1 MIILPSLEIVPAKY
15 SGSTLL
21 SQIPIDGTGDFTVSR
36 TTSPVTGLSTRVNS
50 LGQIETVADNTP
62 RLDYLQPDGTVGC
75 PALLVEPAATNGIRN
90 NSMVG
95 AVTGTPGTLPTGGG
109 WSTALRGLTQT
120 IVGTGTENG
129 IAYIDIRFSGTATST
144 NTVEIRYE
152 SDTQIVASSGQVW
165 THSVYL
171 KKIAEP
177 SPPNNYQLGIYE
189 RTSGGVFV
197 SFGALAIV
205 PTTTIQ
211 RFTQTRTLSGVTT
224 ARVQPALFFAVTSGS
239 PYDFTIRVGY
249 PQMEL
254 GSVATSVIPTTT
266 QAIARGAEVISRTSA
281 SALIGQT
288 EGTIYAEAFIPKI
301 SSIFVVGISNGLL
314 TSEAVYLQIQPNSS
328 LELLIRSGGSIVS
341 INIAAANWTAG
352 LNKVAFTYG
361 SGSCSLVLNGGLPVT
376 GTVTNVPTCNRI
388 TLGSR
393 TDNPGT
399 QSLTDRIRAAALY
412 PNRLTNTQLALLTSP
427 YTSYSSMASALSYTL
442 G

>member
-50 LGQIETVADNTP
+50 LGLIETVADNVP
-62 RLDYLQPDGTVGC
+62 RLDYPLGGAVNGC

-95 AVTGTPGTLPTGGG
+95 AVTGSPGTLPTGGG
-109 WSTALRGLTQT
+109 WTTTLRGLTQT
-120 IVGTGTENG
+120 IVDTGTENG

-177 SPPNNYQLGIYE
+177 NPPNNYQLGVYE

-211 RFTQTRTLSGVTT
+211 RFTQTRTLSGATT

-249 PQMEL
+249 PQMET

-266 QAIARGAEVISRTSA
+266 QAITRAADVITRTSA
-281 SALIGQT
+281 SALIGQS
-288 EGTIYAEAFIPKI
+288 EGTIYVEAYIRKI
-301 SSIFVVGISNGLL
+301 SNAIVVAIMNTGIADAIYLQVQSNGDLV
-314 TSEAVYLQIQPNSS
+314 ARIRNS
-328 LELLIRSGGSIVS
+328 GSIVDLT
-341 INIAAANWTAG
+341 IAAANWSEG
-352 LNKVAFTYG
+352 YHKVAIAYALGTG
-361 SGSCSLVLNGGLPVT
+361 NSAICIDGGTPVT
-376 GTVTNVPTCNRI
+376 GTIVNMPACKTMV
-388 TLGSR
+388 LGSR
-393 TDNPGT
+393 PDVPGT
-399 QSLTDRIRAAALY
+399 LSLTDRIRAAAIY
-412 PNRLTNTQLALLTSP
+412 PNRLTNAQLAALTAP
-427 YTSYSSMASALSYTL
+427 
-442 G
+442 